1 MPGRRRGTVRSLRP
15 LRTVRSCGSAVLS
28 HQAAD
33 PHCAREPASALRG
46 CSPLAEGGTRG
57 QRVRSYTRRPRG
69 ESPPHGP
76 SVKARMSPRGRPPLP
91 PLPCCDARARAPTG
105 SWSRRLQTSRRDPLS
120 PSTKTKTELHQ
131 PPGGGDCARPATS
144 GTHPSPQRP
153 SNLELAYTQPSSGAP
168 PPTPPR
174 LTATPPN
181 KISPPAPATGRERL
195 CATGHRP
202 EEDNLIPL
210 GPPER

>member
-1 MPGRRRGTVRSLRP
+1 MAGTPAHRYQPIGRSGPTWGRRPGGRRVMPGRRRGTVRSLRP

-46 CSPLAEGGTRG
+46 CSPLAEGGARG

-105 SWSRRLQTSRRDPLS
+105 SWSRRAPDVTPRPSLLSPILESRRLS
-120 PSTKTKTELHQ
+120 SQNRRLTSSLQVSPAAALPSCAGLTK
-131 PPGGGDCARPATS
+131 P
-144 GTHPSPQRP
+144 
-153 SNLELAYTQPSSGAP
+153 SGAP
-168 PPTPPR
+168 AAARPGAPLAHPR
-174 LTATPPN
+174 
-181 KISPPAPATGRERL
+181 
-195 CATGHRP
+195 
-202 EEDNLIPL
+202 
-210 GPPER
+210 